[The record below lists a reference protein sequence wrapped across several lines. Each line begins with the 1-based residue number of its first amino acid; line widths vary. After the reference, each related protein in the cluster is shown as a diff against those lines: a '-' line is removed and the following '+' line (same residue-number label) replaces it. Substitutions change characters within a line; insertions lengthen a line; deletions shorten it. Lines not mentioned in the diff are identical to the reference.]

1 MLGFF
6 MLAFMAYIVLD
17 VINQYDKNNN
27 NKRK

>member
-1 MLGFF
+1 MLGFL

-17 VINQYDKNNN
+17 VIKQYEDNN

>member
-17 VINQYDKNNN
+17 VINQYENNN

>member
-1 MLGFF
+1 MLGFL

-17 VINQYDKNNN
+17 VINQYENNN

>member
-6 MLAFMAYIVLD
+6 MLAFMAYIVFD
-17 VINQYDKNNN
+17 VINQNQNNN

>member
-17 VINQYDKNNN
+17 VINQYENNKNN
-27 NKRK
+27 RK

>member
-6 MLAFMAYIVLD
+6 MLAFMAYIVYD